1 MDATFFYIAGG
12 ALVALALIISFI
24 GMKSESFPTDGQL
37 RIGVI
42 LVAAVVAVTA
52 AGAVS
57 SSKKE
62 AEHREAENAE
72 AALAQNEDTQANEE
86 AAAGGSASSEQSPAP
101 EEDPPPQSGP
111 ADDTSSG
118 ADGEAIFVSNGCG
131 GCHTLAAQADASGTI
146 GPNLDEALVD
156 KDTAFIKTS
165 IVDPGAEV
173 EDGYPDG
180 VMPQDYGTSIAPA
193 DLDAL
198 VQYLS
203 QATSGK

>member
-24 GMKSESFPTDGQL
+24 GMKSENFPSDGQL
-37 RIGVI
+37 RIGVL
-42 LVAAVVAVTA
+42 LVAVVVAVTA

-57 SSKKE
+57 SSKEE

-72 AALAQNEDTQANEE
+72 AALAQDEDTAANEAE
-86 AAAGGSASSEQSPAP
+86 QGGSASSEQSPAP

-118 ADGEAIFVSNGCG
+118 EDGEAIFVSNGCG
-131 GCHTLAAQADASGTI
+131 GCHTLAEQADATGTI

-156 KDTAFIKTS
+156 KDTAFIETS
-165 IVDPGAEV
+165 IVDPGSEV
-173 EDGYPDG
+173 EEGYPDG

-198 VQYLS
+198 VQYLA

>member
-1 MDATFFYIAGG
+1 MDATFFYVAGG

-57 SSKKE
+57 SSKEE
-62 AEHREAENAE
+62 AEHREAENEE
-72 AALAQNEDTQANEE
+72 AALAQAEVTEANEQE
-86 AAAGGSASSEQSPAP
+86 EGGSASSEQSPEP
-101 EEDPPPQSGP
+101 EEDPDPQSGP
-111 ADDTSSG
+111 DDEIASG
-118 ADGEAIFVSNGCG
+118 EDGETVFVDNGCG
-131 GCHTLAAQADASGTI
+131 GCHTLAEQADATGTI

-156 KDTAFIKTS
+156 QDEAFIETS

-173 EDGYPDG
+173 EEGYPDA
-180 VMPQDYGTSIAPA
+180 VMPVDYGTSIAPE

-198 VQYLS
+198 IEYLAQS
-203 QATSGK
+203 TSGK